1 MVLIAVKRTANH
13 HGKSAAIYSDASF
26 MSFFFRNTTN
36 ANGFQTALFGAF
48 ANRYFVHYPF
58 VPRPMQS
65 TPEVQPASLFSF
77 VEAVDALHSRQ
88 GARRGLENLG
98 STCYLNAVLQVLLSC
113 TPLTLQLRARPSR
126 AGTAPLTDAF
136 TALLTSQC
144 RVRCVQQALARK
156 NDAFQQYSEQD
167 AHEALRTVLDVMH
180 EELCVKVPAMLE
192 PGYTAVPAAAPS
204 IKRET
209 GVVANTEPP
218 SPTASVCSTDRP
230 AASNSAHLQQQ
241 QQQQQHCAAES
252 SESCSQTTPQFYN
265 QSLIADACVGVL
277 QSCIVCLHC
286 GRQSKGRE
294 PFYDLSL
301 PLLGSKVRSSM
312 KCAVPCACRSR
323 RRFECVETVDSTYAA
338 TSGNSSSSSCQ
349 TRSAAAVRSSSTAAA
364 AAAVAVAVPRS
375 SSSSSGSGS
384 ASTVRRRVGT
394 HSHCAD
400 AEPSDSSDDEHSHH
414 YHQQHQ
420 QQQQQQ
426 YSSSSSGT
434 NLLQGIGLWLG
445 FKSVPLTACLQEY
458 FRTERLRGADSY
470 ACDGCK
476 CKTDADRSVT
486 IAHAPEVLCLH
497 IKRFK
502 GGTLWTQKLYNR

>member
-1 MVLIAVKRTANH
+1 
-13 HGKSAAIYSDASF
+13 
-26 MSFFFRNTTN
+26 
-36 ANGFQTALFGAF
+36 
-48 ANRYFVHYPF
+48 
-58 VPRPMQS
+58 MQS
-65 TPEVQPASLFSF
+65 TPEAQPASLFSF
-77 VEAVDALHSRQ
+77 VEAVGALQSSRQ
-88 GARRGLENLG
+88 GRGLENLG

-113 TPLTLQLRARPSR
+113 TPLTLQLRARCSR
-126 AGTAPLTDAF
+126 AGNAALTDAF
-136 TALLTSQC
+136 TSLLTSQC

-204 IKRET
+204 INKEN
-209 GVVANTEPP
+209 GLVANTEPP
-218 SPTASVCSTDRP
+218 SPTASVSSTDRP
-230 AASNSAHLQQQ
+230 AASNSAQ

-252 SESCSQTTPQFYN
+252 SESCSQTTRQFYN

-312 KCAVPCACRSR
+312 NCAVPRACRSR
-323 RRFECVETVDSTYAA
+323 RRFECVETVDSTHTA
-338 TSGNSSSSSCQ
+338 TSGSSSSSSCQ

-364 AAAVAVAVPRS
+364 VAIEVPRS
-375 SSSSSGSGS
+375 SSTSSSGT
-384 ASTVRRRVGT
+384 STVRRRVGT
-394 HSHCAD
+394 HSRCAD

-414 YHQQHQ
+414 YNQQHQ

-426 YSSSSSGT
+426 QCSSST

-445 FKSVPLTACLQEY
+445 LKSVPLTACLQEY

-486 IAHAPEVLCLH
+486 LAHAPEVLCLH

>member
-1 MVLIAVKRTANH
+1 
-13 HGKSAAIYSDASF
+13 
-26 MSFFFRNTTN
+26 
-36 ANGFQTALFGAF
+36 
-48 ANRYFVHYPF
+48 
-58 VPRPMQS
+58 MQS
-65 TPEVQPASLFSF
+65 TPEVQPASLLSF
-77 VEAVDALHSRQ
+77 VEAVDALQSSRQ
-88 GARRGLENLG
+88 GALRGLENLG

-156 NDAFQQYSEQD
+156 NDAFQQYNEQD

-192 PGYTAVPAAAPS
+192 PGYTAALAAAPS
-204 IKRET
+204 IDKENC
-209 GVVANTEPP
+209 VVANTEPP
-218 SPTASVCSTDRP
+218 SPTASVCSTDRA
-230 AASNSAHLQQQ
+230 AASNSAQQQQ

-252 SESCSQTTPQFYN
+252 SESCSQTTRQFYN

-277 QSCIVCLHC
+277 QSGIVCLHC

-312 KCAVPCACRSR
+312 KCAVPRACRSR

-338 TSGNSSSSSCQ
+338 TSGHGSSSSSSGQ
-349 TRSAAAVRSSSTAAA
+349 TRSAAAVRSSSTVAA

-375 SSSSSGSGS
+375 SSSSSSS

-394 HSHCAD
+394 HSRCAD
-400 AEPSDSSDDEHSHH
+400 AEPSDSSDDEHSQH

-426 YSSSSSGT
+426 QQQCSST

-445 FKSVPLTACLQEY
+445 LKSVPLTACLQEY
-458 FRTERLRGADSY
+458 FKTERLRGVDSY

-486 IAHAPEVLCLH
+486 LAHAPEVLCLH